1 MGGGLVRRGETGQ
14 PGVSKN
20 LGLEELE
27 EFGEEIGTRCQKTEY
42 TSILDG
48 KFKCW
53 IDPPCDRGPLIE
65 GPHILIGQVMPRVLA

>member
-1 MGGGLVRRGETGQ
+1 MVRRGETGQ

-42 TSILDG
+42 TSILDD

-53 IDPPCDRGPLIE
+53 IKPFLKSTLLLNKMQTKPNF
-65 GPHILIGQVMPRVLA
+65 AS